1 MAAAVAQTP
10 QMPEVTVPLGKPQ
23 GDFRVY
29 EESGGVYE
37 HYKAMRENQSL
48 AFAQRM
54 TAQWGA
60 FGSRPGGRMTVL
72 QALRLCD
79 TFVDRSDPDTL
90 MPNSIHMLQA
100 AEACRAAGK
109 PEWFQLCALLHD
121 IGKLMYKWG
130 RCEDGQGGKA
140 TDPQWAL
147 GGDTWVVGAP
157 IPPCAVYPKL
167 SALSPDR
174 DAAFQATPNGLYAPG
189 CGMMNLSY
197 AFGHDEYAWLWARH
211 NKVQLPAEGL
221 AILRLHSCYPWHTG
235 KAYRE
240 LMAPGDEALEAAVI
254 EFNQVRRPRLRSA
267 RLCFCLCFCC
277 SPLALTLTPRRPP
290 CYWRSTTCTP
300 RPAQCPCWRSAGRTT
315 RPSLTSCA
323 RASWTGREARKR
335 RGGSGTGHR
344 LSRGCMRWH
353 SSKKKC

>member
-1 MAAAVAQTP
+1 MAAAEAQVSQMPEVTVP
-10 QMPEVTVPLGKPQ
+10 LGKPQGDFRVESGGVLQMPEVTVPLGKPQ

-29 EESGGVYE
+29 EECGGVYE
-37 HYKAMRENQSL
+37 HYKAMRANQSL

-60 FGSRPGGRMTVL
+60 FGTRPGGRMTVL

-79 TFVDRSDPDTL
+79 NFVDRSDPDTL
-90 MPNSIHMLQA
+90 MPNSTHMLQA

-130 RCEDGQGGKA
+130 RCEDGQGGRA

-174 DAAFQATPNGLYAPG
+174 EAAFQATSNGLYAPG
-189 CGMMNLSY
+189 CGMMSLSY

-254 EFNQVRRPRLRSA
+254 EFNQVRPPAACAAPKALPSVSSHFSPFKQHAPHAHWRAVRPVHQGQRSA
-267 RLCFCLCFCC
+267 RAGGV
-277 SPLALTLTPRRPP
+277 LAALP
-290 CYWRSTTCTP
+290 
-300 RPAQCPCWRSAGRTT
+300 
-315 RPSLTSCA
+315 
-323 RASWTGREARKR
+323 
-335 RGGSGTGHR
+335 GH
-344 LSRGCMRWH
+344 H
-353 SSKKKC
+353 